1 MSDAQTLPKYQWGQT
16 VSAVSDIF
24 NDGSFPNAPA
34 DALLVE
40 AGAKGEIVKVGTHV
54 ESNTHVYLVDFK
66 ESIVVGC
73 FEGEIDPL

>member
-1 MSDAQTLPKYQWGQT
+1 MTEAKTPPKFQWGQI
-16 VSAVSDIF
+16 VSATSDIY

>member
-1 MSDAQTLPKYQWGQT
+1 MTDAQTPPKYQSGQT
-16 VSAVSDIF
+16 VSAVSDIY

-40 AGAKGEIVKVGTHV
+40 AGAKGEVVKVGTHV
-54 ESNTHVYLVDFK
+54 ETNTHVYLVDFK